1 MIEETLDS
9 RSHPADES
17 GPLVLARAERLIP
30 QCAAVTAMVAGCAA
44 LCGWI
49 VGNDVLK
56 SLVPGLVAMNPV
68 TAVAFV
74 LLGLSLWLSILPP
87 TGRRPA
93 LAQRCGSVVVLI
105 GLLKLCDVFLGWNSG
120 IDRLLFPGALETVTT
135 GLPNRMAPTTA
146 LNFVIMGFA
155 MVLEPRTYRRY
166 VLGQSLLMLSAFVS
180 LMSLMGYIYSI
191 SFFYRIG
198 SFIPMALPT
207 ALTFLVL
214 GIGVC
219 FARPDRGVASLL
231 RDPGVAGGAASA
243 AGGGARADRSG
254 LVEAGRPADRI
265 V

>member
-1 MIEETLDS
+1 MRSRHGDGSGVRGVVRLDRWQRRAQEPGAGSGRDEPGHRS
-9 RSHPADES
+9 R
-17 GPLVLARAERLIP
+17 LRAS
-30 QCAAVTAMVAGCAA
+30 
-44 LCGWI
+44 W
-49 VGNDVLK
+49 
-56 SLVPGLVAMNPV
+56 
-68 TAVAFV
+68 
-74 LLGLSLWLSILPP
+74 LSLWLSLLPP

-254 LVEAGRPADRI
+254 LVEAGRPADRM